1 MYIYVLS
8 YYYCLIHAIICF
20 MDFYSLSDEAIEK
33 ELGNRIKSLRLRK
46 NITQK
51 ALAKR
56 TSLSYSTIQQL
67 EYGKGK
73 LSTLITALRELDSL
87 EKLDEFI
94 PPITIS
100 PLQLDK
106 MQGKKRQRESGSRT
120 KNKS

>member
-1 MYIYVLS
+1 
-8 YYYCLIHAIICF
+8 
-20 MDFYSLSDEAIEK
+20 MDFYSLSDKAIEK
-33 ELGNRIKSLRLRK
+33 ELGDRIKSLRLRK

-100 PLQLDK
+100 PLQLAK
-106 MQGKKRQRESGSRT
+106 MQGKKRLRASGSRT